1 MADSLSNQANMKF
14 FISILLIALV
24 SIVAGLY
31 LPWWSIALAAFVVI
45 ALIPQKPLYA
55 FLSGFIAIF
64 ILWSGMSF
72 IISNKNDHILA
83 HKISMII
90 LQSDSPVSLVLI
102 TGLIGALVAG
112 CGALAGSYLRK
123 AD

>member
-1 MADSLSNQANMKF
+1 MKF

-24 SIVAGLY
+24 SFVAGLY

>member
-24 SIVAGLY
+24 SFVAGLY

>member
-1 MADSLSNQANMKF
+1 MADSLTNQANMKF

-24 SIVAGLY
+24 SFVAGLY

>member
-14 FISILLIALV
+14 LISILLIALV

>member
-14 FISILLIALV
+14 LISILLIALV
-24 SIVAGLY
+24 SFVAGLY

-90 LQSDSPVSLVLI
+90 LKSDSPVSLVLI

>member
-1 MADSLSNQANMKF
+1 MKF
-14 FISILLIALV
+14 LISILLIALV
-24 SIVAGLY
+24 SFVAGLY